1 VSEVIGHQSNTDI
14 TKLAAYGDIVIQC
27 HDIPDADAIGSG
39 FALQC
44 RLRSLGANASLI
56 YGGRARISKPN
67 LLMML
72 DTLEIEIFH
81 TQALPPDTK
90 LLITVDCQRGA
101 GNAQY
106 FDLPEKAEFFVIDH
120 HRAEIPEGDHTIIR
134 PGLAS
139 CATLVWD
146 MIDKDGFSVAG
157 DYRMCNALYYGLFSD
172 TNGLSELRHPLDRDL
187 AELPYDPAFVRK
199 LNNSA
204 VTLDELVLMGETL
217 KSCEVIENI
226 GLFRAEPCDPNL
238 LGFVSDIA
246 KQVVGMDSCV
256 VYCEQPQGLKL
267 SVRSSAR
274 EIMADEFAA
283 FLCQE
288 AGSGGGSIEKAGG
301 FLGYKQL
308 EGLSGGLPADDY
320 LRRRIRGY
328 ISNYD
333 YIYTNSHA
341 IDFGKL
347 PLFRKRARPVGFARS
362 AEIFP
367 DKTKITVRTLEGDID
382 TVSGED
388 VYLMVGIQG
397 EVYPILR
404 DKFEKSYAVT
414 GGRYEETWEYPPEV
428 IHRSTGER
436 RSILPFTYAC
446 LPRGE
451 KLVRAKPVERDTKVF
466 SYWDLEKYFYG
477 MRGDF
482 LVANEGDYGDCYI
495 VRRNIFFDSYEAVEG

>member
-1 VSEVIGHQSNTDI
+1 MSEHNSRVDVK
-14 TKLAAYGDIVIQC
+14 KLAGYGDIVIQC

-44 RLRSLGANASLI
+44 RLRALGANVSLV
-56 YGGRARISKPN
+56 YGGRGKISKPN

-72 DTLEIEIFH
+72 DMLEIEISH
-81 TQALPPDTK
+81 VQALPPDTK

-101 GNAQY
+101 GNVQH
-106 FDLPEKAEFFVIDH
+106 FDLPEPAEFFVIDH
-120 HRAEIPEGDHTIIR
+120 HRAEIPEGDNTLIR
-134 PGLAS
+134 PALAS
-139 CATLVWD
+139 CATLVWQL
-146 MIDKDGFSVAG
+146 IDTDGFSAAG
-157 DYRMCNALYYGLFSD
+157 DYRVCNALYYGLFSD

-187 AELPYDPAFVRK
+187 AELPCDPAFVRK

-204 VTLDELVLMGETL
+204 VTPEELTLIGEAL
-217 KSCEVIENI
+217 KNRGIIENI

-267 SVRSSAR
+267 SIRSSAR

-283 FLCQE
+283 FLCRD

-301 FLGYKQL
+301 FLGFKQL
-308 EGLSGGLPADDY
+308 EGLPGGLPADTY
-320 LRRRIRGY
+320 LKQRMRGY
-328 ISNYD
+328 IDNYE
-333 YIYTNSHA
+333 YIYANKHTV
-341 IDFGKL
+341 DFGKL
-347 PLFRKRARPVGFARS
+347 PLFRKRAQPVGFAKS
-362 AEIFP
+362 AEVFP
-367 DKTKITVRTLEGDID
+367 EKTKMTVRTLEGDID

-388 VYLMVGIQG
+388 VYLMVGILG

-404 DKFEKSYAVT
+404 DKFEKNYTVT
-414 GGRYEETWEYPPEV
+414 GERYEKTWEYPPKV
-428 IHRSTGER
+428 INRITGEHR
-436 RSILPFTYAC
+436 HILPFTNVC

-451 KLVRAKPVERDTKVF
+451 KLVRAKPIDRDTKVF

-477 MRGDF
+477 TRGDF

-495 VRRNIFFDSYEAVEG
+495 VRRGIFFDSYEAVED